1 MSRAVRALALLVAFA
16 GTACGGAG
24 GGASSPPPAAGG
36 VPRKTTTVHEEQDG
50 EAASDKATTSTGATP
65 TMDGIGRAERE
76 LGESLDAFAAA
87 AGDCARLCKA
97 LASMQRAAGH
107 LCALTDG
114 DDAQRGR
121 CDAARA
127 RVDAARDKVK
137 SSCGGCD
144 E

>member
-1 MSRAVRALALLVAFA
+1 MSRAVPLVALLVAFA
-16 GTACGGAG
+16 GAACGAG
-24 GGASSPPPAAGG
+24 CGGASSPPPVAGG
-36 VPRKTTTVHEEQDG
+36 VPRKATTVHEEQDG
-50 EAASDKATTSTGATP
+50 DAASDKATTSTGATP
-65 TMDGIGRAERE
+65 ALDGVGRADRE
-76 LGESLDAFAAA
+76 LAESSDAFAAA

-97 LASMQRAAGH
+97 LASMQRATGH

-137 SSCGGCD
+137 ASCGGCD